1 MPKIKNV
8 FVYKREKT
16 SDDYSAMRW
25 PCPEGFH
32 IPLVSERNATYDIL
46 VWLWISLGL
55 WGAQMTYLKVPAT
68 WAYYYWWDSLSWRN
82 KAWQIRCCD
91 ATANYWTI
99 IYWLFSR
106 GTSTG
111 SKNYIAAIRPRKDV
125 PTIPDNTW
133 TTIFDWS
140 SIASWAWIF
149 WKESQQI
156 ISLSADGV
164 NWITIADRN
173 VWATQAWTAETSA
186 CVWKV
191 FQRWNNYWFTY
202 NWDSAPT
209 FPSRTS
215 TKVDTSG
222 YWPSEYSSSA
232 YYDWWSNQDW
242 SSVVNNDLRWWVT
255 WVVPSGYVLVEKQV
269 YPGRLPIDYQE
280 VEYIQSTGTQW
291 IDTWVTP
298 TSGTMSQFKFMPK
311 WWTWWVALWYYVW
324 NDNNDWRFFT
334 WYWSTSAI
342 YTQNPWRPLFDFNN
356 SRLEWTNNTFV
367 LDTIYELEMWNYYL
381 KHLNWANI
389 LTWSQISSF
398 TWTSTIKLDY
408 SYTVST
414 NASNRWYYVKI
425 YESWNLVRDFIPCY
439 RKSDWVIWLYD
450 LVEKQFY
457 TNQWSWTFTKW
468 PNV

>member
-1 MPKIKNV
+1 M

-106 GTSTG
+106 GASTG

-215 TKVDTSG
+215 TKIDTSG
-222 YWPSEYSSSA
+222 YWPSEYSSST

-280 VEYIQSTGTQW
+280 VEYIQS
-291 IDTWVTP
+291 
-298 TSGTMSQFKFMPK
+298 SG
-311 WWTWWVALWYYVW
+311 
-324 NDNNDWRFFT
+324 D
-334 WYWSTSAI
+334 
-342 YTQNPWRPLFDFNN
+342 
-356 SRLEWTNNTFV
+356 WTNNGQFINPWITIEAWTKLKIEVDFQWTNQTTAERNIFAQYTDGTNRFQ
-367 LDTIYELEMWNYYL
+367 LWFIGEFQARLNSDTNGSLSTTWAPSTYAYNTRYL
-381 KHLNWANI
+381 AI
-389 LTWSQISSF
+389 AE
-398 TWTSTIKLDY
+398 WTSNVASSRPPFLFAQNEWDSYGRWCIAAKL
-408 SYTVST
+408 
-414 NASNRWYYVKI
+414 YYCKI
-425 YESWNLVRDFIPCY
+425 WKDDTLVRDFIPCY